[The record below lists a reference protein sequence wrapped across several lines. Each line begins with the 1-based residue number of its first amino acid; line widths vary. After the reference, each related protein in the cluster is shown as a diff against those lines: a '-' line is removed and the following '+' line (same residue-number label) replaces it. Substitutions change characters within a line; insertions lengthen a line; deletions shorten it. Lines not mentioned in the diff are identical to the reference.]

1 MEWLTTDP
9 NSRDTQRGRSTV
21 ASFTQEFYAC
31 KKCQKC
37 ESSIPLA
44 AKGTEIQPTFF
55 GLESRWC
62 KILSMCDQ
70 GTAALGQ
77 LFKDAEKDPY
87 AFPWDV
93 MAAQVDFFLSKV
105 CLIFLPPTKSFSIIG
120 IIMVIII

>member
-1 MEWLTTDP
+1 MTTDP
-9 NSRDTQRGRSTV
+9 NSSDTQRGRSTV
-21 ASFTQEFYAC
+21 TSFTQEFYAC
-31 KKCQKC
+31 KKWQKC
-37 ESSIPLA
+37 ESSPAKA

-62 KILSMCDQ
+62 NILGMCDQ

-93 MAAQVDFFLSKV
+93 MAAQVDKGRSKV